1 MNPEL
6 IHKIFFF
13 RKQIKQ
19 RENRDFTFPQTLV
32 ILLKK
37 KKEKK
42 ERRRIHEIILSKK

>member
-6 IHKIFFF
+6 IHKVFFF

-19 RENRDFTFPQTLV
+19 RKNRDFTFPQTLV

-42 ERRRIHEIILSKK
+42 RKKENP